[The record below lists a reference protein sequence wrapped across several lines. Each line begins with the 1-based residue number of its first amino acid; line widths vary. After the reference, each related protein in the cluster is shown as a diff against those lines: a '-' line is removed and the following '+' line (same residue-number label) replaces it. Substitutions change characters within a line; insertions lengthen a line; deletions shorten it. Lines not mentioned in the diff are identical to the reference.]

1 MAEVPVFFELSWSI
15 LCTICFANV
24 FLGALVCGITSWTL
38 LAAVPMIS
46 SGAGAIANGLCY
58 YVYYEK
64 RAKITTVVLSVFGD
78 VCWLV
83 QEAGLLFYSYIILSR
98 VLGGL
103 RWRVFASIFWTG
115 IAGIIII
122 RVVIIVFRVRSIFA
136 DNDNLLPAINQIHI
150 AYFGLMA
157 ILECLSAYFLVV
169 IFTSAKASSA
179 EITHSGGLFQY
190 LARSTEMRVAL
201 LALQGTLRAIIHS
214 FTSVDQKAVNIV
226 TQFDRFLYTLFCLYS
241 MVLYIDLLSSKLKSG
256 ITQDYPSS
264 RDIYAH
270 HNTQPTAFT
279 STQRDDFAQNG
290 TEHVVGVNAGKS
302 KTRTDSTDL
311 IIKDGSSLRDGS
323 INLEDMDHKCNV
335 IKKTV
340 EFRVV

>member
-98 VLGGL
+98 VLSGL
-103 RWRVFASIFWTG
+103 RWRVFASLFWTG
-115 IAGIIII
+115 IVGIIVI

-157 ILECLSAYFLVV
+157 ILECLGAYFLVV

-264 RDIYAH
+264 RDPYAH

-279 STQRDDFAQNG
+279 STRRDDFAQNG

-302 KTRTDSTDL
+302 KTRNDSTDL
-311 IIKDGSSLRDGS
+311 IIKGGSSLRDGS

>member
-226 TQFDRFLYTLFCLYS
+226 TH
-241 MVLYIDLLSSKLKSG
+241 IDLLSSKLKSG